1 MNYLKVYCN
10 LIRKAENRTPPEG
23 YTEKHH
29 IFPKSIFGNNNRIVV
44 LTGREHY
51 IAHALLE
58 KVCIQRY
65 GLDYWKTQK
74 MVYAFWCMNATKN
87 KRNYCNSLLYE
98 SSKIN
103 QRKIV
108 SEKMKGNK
116 NSLGIIKSKETI
128 EKLIIANT
136 GKKCKEE
143 TKKKISKTL
152 KNRKKPPFS
161 NETKRKMSESKKGK
175 KFTDQHKNNL
185 KESWKKRKSK
195 MSEEEKKLFF
205 TTTKGRFWFYN
216 DELKTTGMFNPNE
229 VPIGW
234 IKGRKKFEK

>member
-10 LIRKAENRTPPEG
+10 LIRKAENRTSPEG

-29 IFPKSIFGNNNRIVV
+29 TFPKSIFGNNNRIVV
-44 LTGREHY
+44 LTAREHY

-58 KVCIQRY
+58 KIYTQRY
-65 GLDYWKTQK
+65 GLKDQRTIK
-74 MVYAFWCMNATKN
+74 MTYAFWIMNARK
-87 KRNYCNSLLYE
+87 KELNYHNSILYE
-98 SSKIN
+98 YSKIHH
-103 QRKIV
+103 KEIV

-116 NSLGIIKSKETI
+116 NALGTVRSKEYI
-128 EKLIIANT
+128 DKLIERNA
-136 GKKCKEE
+136 GRKHKKE
-143 TKKKISKTL
+143 TKDKISATL
-152 KNRKKPPFS
+152 KGRKKEPLS
-161 NETKRKMSESKKGK
+161 DETKRKMSESKKGK

-195 MSEEEKKLFF
+195 MSEKEKKLFF

-234 IKGRKKFEK
+234 IKGRKKFE